1 MTHDAAVRTVVK
13 LVPDIEKRGAEKVL
27 REYAVNEDLPP
38 AQLEKLAQVFNTL
51 RTVSH
56 IDKASDRGSSIDLVD
71 VPSLVVGYA
80 LDVGHVKKALSPSSN
95 QSHVPSQVDLMSAMR
110 NEVAGPKP
118 VRAMAKAAAAAPKQ
132 ISTEDMQDAAA
143 EISAEARLE
152 MSKLAGVILG
162 GVPFSDGYYDL
173 SGIERDAIHVLG
185 PACVKCACDWLDQSV
200 KLSRKQS
207 VRYDYTQLLVKQ
219 AFAVGSSLSAALVQ
233 LAEAVSTFNLMEK
246 LAAKTRISA
255 FDEDEADTA
264 PYAVPHADDLASQY
278 EGMSPEQREAVE
290 NYMRSKDMELMPET
304 EEAPYVGDE
313 PTYQHTAESKRTD
326 YPAASSNA
334 GRSPKSPLKTST
346 DNKRDHEPNRGGGGV
361 GKAWGMATAP
371 IRAVNDVAI
380 TASGKVNDLLN
391 SITSKERTN
400 KSQRST
406 DVSVEDVRRAIN
418 VRRMIGTDA
427 VLKEADPREV
437 LEIYNSVARLNP
449 EIAHNMP
456 AMKLLLRE
464 AVSYEGLTLDAQKQL
479 TDIRKGTGESEAKEY
494 DNDKRRYT
502 AGGALPIGGQS
513 RKA

>member
-1 MTHDAAVRTVVK
+1 
-13 LVPDIEKRGAEKVL
+13 
-27 REYAVNEDLPP
+27 
-38 AQLEKLAQVFNTL
+38 
-51 RTVSH
+51 
-56 IDKASDRGSSIDLVD
+56 
-71 VPSLVVGYA
+71 VVGYA
-80 LDVGHVKKALSPSSN
+80 LDMGHVKKALAPSSH

-118 VRAMAKAAAAAPKQ
+118 VRAMAKEAAAAPEQ
-132 ISTEDMQDAAA
+132 IPMEDMRDAAA
-143 EISAEARLE
+143 EISAEARLD

-162 GVPFSDGYYDL
+162 GVPYADGYYDL
-173 SGIERDAIHVLG
+173 SGIERDAVHVLG
-185 PACVKCACDWLDQSV
+185 PDCVKCACDWLDQSV

-207 VRYDYTQLLVKQ
+207 VRHDYTQPLVKQ

-246 LAAKTRISA
+246 LAARVRTSA
-255 FDEDEADTA
+255 FDTFEDEAA
-264 PYAVPHADDLASQY
+264 PRSSEVPHADDLASRY
-278 EGMSPEQREAVE
+278 ESMSPEQRVAVE
-290 NYMRSKDMELMPET
+290 DYMRTKGVNLVPET
-304 EEAPYVGDE
+304 EESTSEGDE
-313 PTYQHTAESKRTD
+313 PVTPRTTENTRTENSQT
-326 YPAASSNA
+326 PSA
-334 GRSPKSPLKTST
+334 GGGAGGPPKNPPKTST
-346 DNKRDHEPNRGGGGV
+346 DHKRDHEPNKGGGGV

-406 DVSVEDVRRAIN
+406 DISVEDVRRAIN

-502 AGGALPIGGQS
+502 AGGTLPIGGQS